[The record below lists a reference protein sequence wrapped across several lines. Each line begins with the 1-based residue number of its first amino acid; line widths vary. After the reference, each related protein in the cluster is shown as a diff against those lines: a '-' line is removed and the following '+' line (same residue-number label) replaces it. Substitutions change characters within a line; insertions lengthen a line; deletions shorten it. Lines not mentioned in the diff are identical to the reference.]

1 MLQPAR
7 WTSDRALRL
16 NADSAP
22 HARALAEAIRAANF
36 HWLTDAIPSS
46 RAVLVITDPLAESSA
61 TISAQITQLASAID
75 PHSPQT
81 TPPRTVTIP
90 ACYHPSLAQDLE
102 PAAAALGLAPE
113 SLADLHASASYHADT
128 LGFSPG
134 FAYLTGLPI
143 QLHLPR
149 KPSPIPRVPPGSV
162 AIADAM
168 TAVYPHATPGG
179 WHLIARTPLP
189 VFDPHDDPPNRI
201 APGDTVRFQPITL
214 NEFHDLAKASETAR

>member
-1 MLQPAR
+1 MPIPV
-7 WTSDRALRL
+7 WISDRALHL

-22 HARALAEAIRAANF
+22 HARALAAALRAGNF
-36 HWLTDAIPSS
+36 PWLTDAIPSS
-46 RAVLVITDPLAESSA
+46 RAVLVITDPLANPTDSIPHK
-61 TISAQITQLASAID
+61 ISDTLANLPPDALT
-75 PHSPQT
+75 P

-102 PAAAALGLAPE
+102 PAAAALGLAHE
-113 SLADLHASASYHADT
+113 SLADLHASATYHADT

-134 FAYLTGLPI
+134 FAYLTGLPAHL
-143 QLHLPR
+143 QLPR

-162 AIADAM
+162 AFADAM

-189 VFDPHDDPPNRI
+189 MFDPQDDPPNRI

-214 NEFHDLAKASETAR
+214 DEFHDLAKASETAR